1 MTKITMSCSRGL
13 QTLVTAQVEC
23 TKTSHSN
30 PAHIGGHIERMLLIP
45 KQPHAYWLLILNT
58 FARMLTEA

>member
-13 QTLVTAQVEC
+13 QTLVAAQVEC

-30 PAHIGGHIERMLLIP
+30 PVRIGGHIEGMFLIP
-45 KQPHAYWLLILNT
+45 KQPHAYRLLILNT
-58 FARMLTEA
+58 MFARMLT